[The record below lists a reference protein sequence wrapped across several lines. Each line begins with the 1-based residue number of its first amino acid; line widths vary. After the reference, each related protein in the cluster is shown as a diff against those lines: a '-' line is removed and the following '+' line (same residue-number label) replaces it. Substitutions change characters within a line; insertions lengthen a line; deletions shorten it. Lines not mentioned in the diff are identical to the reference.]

1 MKETLKILALYGRYD
16 TGKTA
21 SINELIDI
29 LAKKPN
35 VDKIFILPNIVER
48 IAAFKVNEKIVAI
61 TTRGDRKI
69 DLENDFER
77 LLKELEKD
85 GYAPDILICAARSS
99 GKTHEFL
106 YENALDE
113 NIYWF
118 SKSAIYRKVNDTLRD
133 QDDIDFKALRNEING
148 QTAEQLYEVLTEH
161 VL

>member
-21 SINELIDI
+21 SINNLIDI
-29 LAKKPN
+29 LSAKSN
-35 VDKIFILPNIVER
+35 FTNIFIKKDRVER
-48 IAAFKVNEKIVAI
+48 RAAFTSNGKVIAI

-69 DLENDFER
+69 DLKDDWDD
-77 LLKELEKD
+77 LLSELKSR
-85 GYAPDILICAARSS
+85 GYTPDVLICAARSS

-118 SKSAIYRKVNDTLRD
+118 SKSAIYRKVDEPLRD

>member
-1 MKETLKILALYGRYD
+1 MKEALKILTLYGRYD

-21 SINELIDI
+21 AINELIDI

-35 VDKIFILPNIVER
+35 ITEIFIKDNIVER

-69 DLENDFER
+69 DLENDFKR

-148 QTAEQLYEVLTEH
+148 QTAEQLYEVLTKH